1 VLVEQRKRVGHNA
14 GSDKEQAMNLLKIGK
29 EAVVIDSSATVMDAL
44 KVMSKSKVGAIL
56 IIDDGQLNGIFTER
70 DLMMRVILKDKRPE
84 SIPVT
89 DVMTAPVLTI
99 TKDKEPDDVLKLM
112 QEKHIRH
119 LPLVNGEGN
128 VEGMISIRHLLT
140 EKVEYLTQELD
151 SLEAYISAD
160 GIGG

>member
-1 VLVEQRKRVGHNA
+1 
-14 GSDKEQAMNLLKIGK
+14 MNLLKIGK
-29 EAVVIDSSATVMDAL
+29 EAVAIHSSATVMDAL
-44 KVMSKSKVGAIL
+44 RAMAKSKVGAIL
-56 IIDDGQLNGIFTER
+56 IIDDEQLNGIFTER
-70 DLMMRVILKDKRPE
+70 DLMMRVVLEDKKPE
-84 SIPVT
+84 STPVT

-99 TKDKEPDDVLKLM
+99 TKDKAPDDVLKLM

-119 LPLVNGEGN
+119 LALVNGEGD

-140 EKVEYLTQELD
+140 EKVEHLTQELD

>member
-1 VLVEQRKRVGHNA
+1 
-14 GSDKEQAMNLLKIGK
+14 MNLLKIGK
-29 EAVVIDSSATVMDAL
+29 ETVAINSSATVMDAI
-44 KVMSKSKVGAIL
+44 KVMAKAQVGAIL

-70 DLMMRVILKDKRPE
+70 DLMMRVVLEDKKPE
-84 SIPVT
+84 STAVT
-89 DVMTAPVLTI
+89 DVMTSPVLTI
-99 TKDKEPDDVLKLM
+99 TKDKEPDDVLMLM

-119 LPLVNGEGN
+119 LALVNGEGD

-140 EKVEYLTQELD
+140 EKVEHLTQELD